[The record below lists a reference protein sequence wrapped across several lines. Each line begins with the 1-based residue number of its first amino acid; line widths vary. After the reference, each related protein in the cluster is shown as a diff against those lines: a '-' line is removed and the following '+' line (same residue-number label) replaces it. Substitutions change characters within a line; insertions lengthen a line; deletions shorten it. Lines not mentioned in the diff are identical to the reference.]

1 MTFLK
6 FSVLD
11 KNIKDSSI
19 NNRIIN
25 KEKIFYYQVVKI
37 KKKQKTKKHSLA
49 FLWPAKE
56 ISTKYLM
63 ASYIFL
69 SFPHDVQSNQVF

>member
-37 KKKQKTKKHSLA
+37 KKNKKQKNTALLFYGQQKKSLQN
-49 FLWPAKE
+49 
-56 ISTKYLM
+56 I
-63 ASYIFL
+63 
-69 SFPHDVQSNQVF
+69 

>member
-37 KKKQKTKKHSLA
+37 KKKTKNKKTQPCFS
-49 FLWPAKE
+49 
-56 ISTKYLM
+56 M
-63 ASYIFL
+63 ASKRNLYKIFNGQL
-69 SFPHDVQSNQVF
+69 YFSFFSP